1 MHTIKYNM
9 LRENKLPK
17 RYKTTYESM
26 IYSNNPRLESI
37 KSISDVI
44 HTPFWLDDPAKPH
57 PEAQLSQNIST
68 DLLVIGAGFAGL
80 WTALLAK
87 EENPFRQVVLL
98 EAGEVAIGASG
109 RNGGFLDASI
119 THGFLNGLA
128 RWPKEIARL
137 HALGLKN
144 LRAIE
149 AFIKRIGIECDYQ
162 LTGEI
167 DIATEPYMLDQFRDF
182 IELAKPY
189 HIALEYLDQKQI
201 CSVIKSPLFIGGL
214 KRLDSA
220 LVNPAHLA
228 WGLRKACLDLGVRLH
243 ENTPV
248 AKLEEHDQMVIAHTP
263 HGKVHTRHVA
273 LVTNA
278 FPPLLKRISY
288 YVVPVYDYVLMTE
301 PLTPAQRDSIGWY
314 GREGLSDGNNQ
325 FHYFRT
331 TADGRILWGGYDAI
345 YHWNN
350 GFGSHLENRSASFA
364 RLAEHFFQAFP
375 QLEGLRFTHAWGG
388 AIDTCSRFS
397 PFWGTAHHGKTAY
410 TMGYTGLGVGATR
423 FGAQVILDLLDNK
436 KTERTELEMVRT
448 KPLPFPPEP
457 LRSVGISLSR
467 WSLAQADRHQG
478 KENLWLKAM
487 GWLGLGFDS

>member
-1 MHTIKYNM
+1 
-9 LRENKLPK
+9 
-17 RYKTTYESM
+17 M
-26 IYSNNPRLESI
+26 IYSNNPRPVSL
-37 KSISDVI
+37 KSLSDLI

-57 PEAQLSQNIST
+57 PKPQLSQNIST
-68 DLLVIGAGFAGL
+68 DLLVIGGGFAGL

-87 EENPFRQVVLL
+87 EVDPAREIVIL

-144 LRAIE
+144 LSEIE
-149 AFIKRIGIECDYQ
+149 STIKRLGIECDYQ
-162 LTGEI
+162 RTGEI
-167 DIATEPYMLDQFRDF
+167 DIATEPYMLDQFKEF

-189 HIALEYLDQKQI
+189 NIALEYLDREKLR
-201 CSVIKSPLFIGGL
+201 SVVKSPLFIGGL

-220 LVNPAHLA
+220 IVNPAQLA
-228 WGLRKACLDLGVRLH
+228 WGLRKACLDLGVRLY

-248 AKLEEHDQMVIAHTP
+248 TKLEENHKTVIAHTP
-263 HGKVHTRHVA
+263 HGQVNAQLVA
-273 LVTNA
+273 LATNA

-288 YVVPVYDYVLMTE
+288 YVIPVYDYVLMTE
-301 PLTPAQRDSIGWY
+301 PLTSAQRESIGWY

-350 GFGSHLENRSASFA
+350 GFGPDLENNPASFG

-375 QLEGLRFTHAWGG
+375 PLEGIRFTHAWGG

-397 PFWGTAHHGKTAY
+397 PFWGSAHHGKTVY

-423 FGAQVILDLLDNK
+423 FGAQVMLDLLDNK
-436 KTERTELEMVRT
+436 KTERTEIEMVRT
-448 KPLPFPPEP
+448 QPVPFPPEP
-457 LRSVGISLSR
+457 LRSLGIYLSR
-467 WSLAQADRHQG
+467 WSLGQADRNQG
-478 KENLWLKAM
+478 KENLWLKTM
-487 GWLGLGFDS
+487 DWLGLGFDS

>member
-1 MHTIKYNM
+1 
-9 LRENKLPK
+9 
-17 RYKTTYESM
+17 M
-26 IYSNNPRLESI
+26 IYSNNPRPESLESL
-37 KSISDVI
+37 SDVVHI
-44 HTPFWLDDPAKPH
+44 PFWLDDPAKPN
-57 PEAQLSQNIST
+57 PEPPLNQNIST

-80 WTALLAK
+80 WTALLARQ
-87 EENPFRQVVLL
+87 ENPARDVVLL
-98 EAGEVAIGASG
+98 EAGEAAIGASG
-109 RNGGFLDASI
+109 RNGGFMDASI

-128 RWPKEIARL
+128 RWPGEIAKL
-137 HALGLKN
+137 HELGLQN
-144 LRAIE
+144 LREIE
-149 AFIKRIGIECDYQ
+149 ATIQRLGIDCDFQ

-167 DIATEPYMLDQFRDF
+167 DLATEPYMLDQFKQF

-189 HIALEYLDQKQI
+189 DIAYEPLDHAQLQR
-201 CSVIKSPLFIGGL
+201 VVKSPIFLGGL
-214 KRLDSA
+214 KRPDSA
-220 LVNPAHLA
+220 VVNPAQLA
-228 WGLRKACLDLGVRLH
+228 WGLRRACLELGIRLC

-248 AKLEEHDQMVIAHTP
+248 TKIEEQDNTVLAHTP
-263 HGKVHTRHVA
+263 HGQVRARRVA
-273 LVTNA
+273 LATNA

-301 PLTPAQRDSIGWY
+301 PLNSSQRESIGWQ

-325 FHYFRT
+325 FHYFRM
-331 TADGRILWGGYDAI
+331 TADGRILWGGYDAV

-350 GFGSHLENRSASFA
+350 GFGPHLENSPASFA

-423 FGAQVILDLLDNK
+423 FGAQVMLDLLDNK
-436 KTERTELEMVRT
+436 KTERTALEMVRS

-457 LRSVGISLSR
+457 LRSLGIQLSR
-467 WSLAQADRHQG
+467 WSLDQADHNQG
-478 KENLWLKAM
+478 RENLWLKTM
-487 GWLGLGFDS
+487 DWLGLGFDS

>member
-1 MHTIKYNM
+1 
-9 LRENKLPK
+9 
-17 RYKTTYESM
+17 M
-26 IYSNNPRLESI
+26 IYSNHPGPKAM
-37 KSISDVI
+37 KSLADVI
-44 HTPFWLDDPAKPH
+44 HFPYWLDDPAKPN
-57 PEAQLSQNIST
+57 PEPSLTQNIST

-87 EENPFRQVVLL
+87 EADPDRDVVLL

-109 RNGGFLDASI
+109 RNGGFMDASI

-128 RWPKEIARL
+128 RWPKEIATL
-137 HALGLKN
+137 HTLGIKN
-144 LRAIE
+144 LAEIE
-149 AFIKRIGIECDYQ
+149 ATLQRLGIECDYQ
-162 LTGEI
+162 RTGEI
-167 DIATEPYMLDQFRDF
+167 DLATEPYLLENFKKF
-182 IELAKPY
+182 VELAKPY
-189 HIALEYLDQKQI
+189 NIDFHYLDQEQI
-201 CSVIKSPLFIGGL
+201 RRVVKSPIFLGGL

-220 LVNPAHLA
+220 IVNPAQLA
-228 WGLRKACLDLGVRLH
+228 WGLRQACLNLGVRLY

-248 AKLEEHDQMVIAHTP
+248 TKLVEERLVVIAQTP
-263 HGKVHTRHVA
+263 HGSIRAQSVA
-273 LVTNA
+273 LATNA

-301 PLTPAQRDSIGWY
+301 PLTTGQRESIGWH

-331 TADGRILWGGYDAI
+331 TADGRILWGGYDAV
-345 YHWNN
+345 YYWNN
-350 GFGSHLENRSASFA
+350 GFGSHLENRPASHT

-375 QLEGLRFTHAWGG
+375 QLEGIRFTHAWGG

-423 FGAQVILDLLDNK
+423 FGAQVMLDLLDNK

-457 LRSVGISLSR
+457 LRSFGINLSR
-467 WSLAQADRHQG
+467 WSLAQADKNQG
-478 KENLWLKAM
+478 KENLWLKVM
-487 GWLGLGFDS
+487 DWVGLGFDS

>member
-1 MHTIKYNM
+1 
-9 LRENKLPK
+9 
-17 RYKTTYESM
+17 M
-26 IYSNNPRLESI
+26 IYSNNPRPVSL
-37 KSISDVI
+37 KSLSDVI

-57 PEAQLSQNIST
+57 PEPQLSQNIST

-87 EENPFRQVVLL
+87 EADPSREIVLL

-128 RWPKEIARL
+128 RWPKEIVRL

-144 LRAIE
+144 LSEIE
-149 AFIKRIGIECDYQ
+149 STIKRLGIECDYQ

-167 DIATEPYMLDQFRDF
+167 DIATEPYMLDQFKEF
-182 IELAKPY
+182 IEQAKPY
-189 HIALEYLDQKQI
+189 NIALEYLDREKLRN
-201 CSVIKSPLFIGGL
+201 VVKSPLFIGGL

-220 LVNPAHLA
+220 IVNPAQLA

-248 AKLEEHDQMVIAHTP
+248 TKLEENDKTVIAHTP
-263 HGKVHTRHVA
+263 HGQVNAQLVA
-273 LVTNA
+273 LATNA

-288 YVVPVYDYVLMTE
+288 YVIPVYDYVLMTE
-301 PLTPAQRDSIGWY
+301 PLTSAQRNAIGWH

-350 GFGSHLENRSASFA
+350 GFGPDLENNPASFG

-375 QLEGLRFTHAWGG
+375 PLEGIRFTHAWGG

-397 PFWGTAHHGKTAY
+397 PFWGSAHHGKTVY

-423 FGAQVILDLLDNK
+423 FGAQVMLDLLDNK
-436 KTERTELEMVRT
+436 KTERTGLEMVRT
-448 KPLPFPPEP
+448 QPLPFPPEP
-457 LRSVGISLSR
+457 LRSLGIHLSR
-467 WSLAQADRHQG
+467 WSLGQADRNQG
-478 KENLWLKAM
+478 KENLWLKTM
-487 GWLGLGFDS
+487 DWLGLGFDS